1 MPGNIK
7 FACVQTE
14 NLNRKFFQV
23 PQAIVEIS
31 VEGAADP
38 LTHQRMRD
46 AVSDEF
52 TATQKKINDFIK
64 ARDLQVSR
72 LGVNE
77 RKRQKANLIK
87 TGNESIQRH
96 LAEFKNH
103 AEAGLAEFKRK
114 EAAAAAK
121 VETATR
127 HENWQSVRWAVS
139 VSWTGVKAIGG
150 LAGAVSTGGAAT
162 PLLIK
167 EFVVNLIDLKTLF
180 DDLGDH
186 YISLAQARKRVRDG
200 LAGLKSKPRITSSD
214 VEAFS
219 TNAKLYEAK
228 LLAIEVKARS
238 ISAKVNAALS
248 AMPKAGIK
256 PEATRL
262 AEEAL
267 DKSIKE
273 LVECSVSIKAAETYL
288 ATMKKTLGA
297 ARASAKSDR
306 ALTAVKNWAIAAY
319 GKINDFKDIV
329 LSPTELAT
337 WIDAAVKIFGDTRN
351 VLEA

>member
-1 MPGNIK
+1 MPDNIK
-7 FACVQTE
+7 FVFVLTE
-14 NLNRKFFQV
+14 NLKLRFFQV
-23 PQAIVEIS
+23 PQAIVEIA
-31 VEGAADP
+31 VEGAEDP

-46 AVSDEF
+46 AVSGEF
-52 TATQKKINDFIK
+52 AVTQKKVNDFIK
-64 ARDLQVSR
+64 QRDLQISR

-77 RKRQKANLIK
+77 RKRRKADLIK
-87 TGNESIQRH
+87 TGNDTIQRD
-96 LAEFKNH
+96 LAEFKTS
-103 AEAGLAEFKRK
+103 AEAKLAEFARK

-121 VETATR
+121 VEAATR
-127 HENWQSVRWAVS
+127 HENRQSVRWAVS

-150 LAGAVSTGGAAT
+150 LAAAVGSGGAAT
-162 PLLIK
+162 PLVIK
-167 EFVVNLIDLKTLF
+167 EFVENLMDLKNLF

-186 YISLAQARKRVRDG
+186 YMSLAQARKRVRDG
-200 LAGLKSKPRITSSD
+200 LASLRSKPRITASD

-219 TNAKLYEAK
+219 NNVKLYEAK

-238 ISAKVNAALS
+238 ISAKVNTALS

-273 LVECSVSIKAAETYL
+273 LVECAASIQVAAAYL
-288 ATMKKTLGA
+288 ATMKRTLGA
-297 ARASAKSDR
+297 ARASAKSDPTL
-306 ALTAVKNWAIAAY
+306 AAVKNWAIAAY
-319 GKINDFKDIV
+319 GKVNDFKDIV

-351 VLEA
+351 VLEV